1 MSIQPPLGPVPLF
14 YSYAHED
21 EGLRNQLDKHL
32 RLLERQGL
40 ITSWHDREV
49 RAGDDWASEIDT
61 HLENAQIILLLISVD
76 FLASEYCYGVEM
88 RRALDRHYAGEA
100 RVIPIILRP
109 VDWHHDLL
117 LSGLAALPTNSEPV
131 TTWPS
136 PPYYDAAFVDIAK
149 GIRTVVEDLLSSQYK
164 QEQKALALRGTGN
177 PRLQEQRREAC
188 LRLLTAVHELVP
200 IIAEYRQMHDNLWTR
215 AKMAFNSRQ
224 HVRKVNTQFQP
235 IHQKLALAGS
245 ELSIDPNGKSVID
258 AFVAYM
264 QAQNRYFQA
273 IIKPMRS
280 PLTFAFGKADAT
292 VLDALAGQ
300 ANEQLSVLE
309 TVIQDFIQSA

>member
-1 MSIQPPLGPVPLF
+1 MSIQPPSGPVPLF

-21 EGLRNQLDKHL
+21 EELRDQLDKHL

-61 HLENAQIILLLISVD
+61 HLENARIILLLISVD

-88 RRALDRHYAGEA
+88 RRALERHFAGEA
-100 RVIPIILRP
+100 RVIPVILRP
-109 VDWHHDLL
+109 VDWQSDLL
-117 LSGLAALPTNSEPV
+117 LNGLQALPTDSKPV
-131 TTWPS
+131 TDWLL

-149 GIRTVVEDLLSSQYK
+149 GIRTVVEDLLSSQYQ
-164 QEQKALALRGTGN
+164 QEQKVLALKGITN
-177 PRLQEQRREAC
+177 LRLQEQRREAC
-188 LRLLTAVHELVP
+188 LRLLTAIHELVP

-224 HVRKVNTQFQP
+224 HVRKINAQFQP
-235 IHQKLALAGS
+235 IQQKLALAGS
-245 ELSIDPNGKSVID
+245 ELSIDPNGKGVID

-280 PLTFAFGKADAT
+280 SLTFAFGKGDIA
-292 VLDALAGQ
+292 VLDVLAQQ

-309 TVIQDFIQSA
+309 KVAQDFIQSS